1 MGNHPAVIYCRVS
14 SAKQVREGH
23 GLASQET
30 RCREFA
36 QLKGYQVVEVFHD
49 EGVSGSLINRPG
61 MHALLTYL
69 QKNKARQPIVLI
81 DDVLT
86 SGSTAEACAR
96 ALRRA
101 GASRVELICWARVVR
116 PSQLMR

>member
-1 MGNHPAVIYCRVS
+1 MITKHSYSKVERMANHLAVIYCRVS

-69 QKNKARQPIVLI
+69 QKSK
-81 DDVLT
+81 
-86 SGSTAEACAR
+86 GSRTNR
-96 ALRRA
+96 ADR
-101 GASRVELICWARVVR
+101 
-116 PSQLMR
+116 

>member
-1 MGNHPAVIYCRVS
+1 MANHLAVIYCRVS

-69 QKNKARQPIVLI
+69 QKSK
-81 DDVLT
+81 
-86 SGSTAEACAR
+86 GSRTNR
-96 ALRRA
+96 ADR
-101 GASRVELICWARVVR
+101 
-116 PSQLMR
+116 